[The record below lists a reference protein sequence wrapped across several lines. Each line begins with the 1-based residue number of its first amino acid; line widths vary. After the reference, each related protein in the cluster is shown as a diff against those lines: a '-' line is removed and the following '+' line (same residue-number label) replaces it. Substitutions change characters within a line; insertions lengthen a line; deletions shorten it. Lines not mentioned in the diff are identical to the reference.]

1 MAHAAYEGLS
11 EIKETEEER
20 TRAVLEDAYE
30 IIWRVWKEI
39 DKVIENK
46 KLNKAHEDNEI
57 QLLLSEAKPKLYLV
71 CLL

>member
-11 EIKETEEER
+11 EIKEMEEER
-20 TRAVLEDAYE
+20 TRAVLTDAYG

-39 DKVIENK
+39 DNK
-46 KLNKAHEDNEI
+46 TLNEAHEDNEI

>member
-20 TRAVLEDAYE
+20 TRAVLKDAHD
-30 IIWRVWKEI
+30 IISRVWE
-39 DKVIENK
+39 K
-46 KLNKAHEDNEI
+46 KKNEAQEDNEI